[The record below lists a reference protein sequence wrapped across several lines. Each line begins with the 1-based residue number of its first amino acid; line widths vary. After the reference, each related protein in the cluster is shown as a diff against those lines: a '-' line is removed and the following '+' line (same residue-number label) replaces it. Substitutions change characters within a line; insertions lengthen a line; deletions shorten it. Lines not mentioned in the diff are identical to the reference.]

1 MDDRFEY
8 RGQKTFIILLVL
20 RLMPGFFVLLA
31 TIAAGILY
39 SPFIDLVKSR
49 STTAFEAPFSPA
61 VVWGGGLLL
70 TLIITGLGLLFALL
84 DYYGLRFA
92 MDDHGFRIKTGIFN
106 LREFSIPYRQILN
119 VDISRPL
126 IYRFLG
132 VSKMIIMT
140 GGHEDTDV
148 PEHESE
154 GILDLMDKQTA
165 MRMQLEIMHRSHVQ
179 VVAETV
185 NNPHE

>member
-8 RGQKTFIILLVL
+8 RGRKTLIILLVL
-20 RLMPGFFVLLA
+20 RMLPGVFVLIA

-39 SPFIDLVKSR
+39 SPFIEFVKER
-49 STTAFEAPFSPA
+49 STSPIEIPFTSA
-61 VVWGGGLLL
+61 AVWGFGI
-70 TLIITGLGLLFALL
+70 LITFLITGLGFLFAIL

-92 MDDHGFRIKTGIFN
+92 MDDHGFKIKTGIFN

-119 VDISRPL
+119 VDIVRPL
-126 IYRFLG
+126 IYRMLG
-132 VSKMIIMT
+132 VSKMIVMT

-154 GILDLMDKQTA
+154 GIIDLMEKHTA
-165 MRMQLEIMHRSHVQ
+165 IRMQSEIMHRSHVQ
-179 VVAETV
+179 VVAETS
-185 NNPHE
+185 NNPHV